1 MLPGPAKEE
10 SRKLGRGDIRYVRRI
25 PAKLSRREKER
36 ERRGRGGGRAE
47 RTRRLLENERSKY
60 GTGTYV
66 YISRR
71 RSAGGATGASKNV
84 LRTLD
89 ITGSNVTRSRREPRV
104 CLSRSGEERSEGGET
119 RTAAVAH
126 GTPDDTVSRLLTIT
140 IDLALFY
147 ARVVYYSNL
156 FKSMPPRAI
165 GRKGRPSIGG
175 MARGYVIRTHAEPGG
190 RSTTIKRIG
199 ISDDKRM

>member
-1 MLPGPAKEE
+1 MQKSRDFTDLCCQVQQRRRAGSLDGVIYVTYVEYRQSYREE
-10 SRKLGRGDIRYVRRI
+10 RKR
-25 PAKLSRREKER
+25 ER
-36 ERRGRGGGRAE
+36 EEEGGGGAE

-104 CLSRSGEERSEGGET
+104 CLSRSGEERRGAKAARRGRRRWRMVPRTT
-119 RTAAVAH
+119 RYR
-126 GTPDDTVSRLLTIT
+126 D
-140 IDLALFY
+140 Y
-147 ARVVYYSNL
+147 
-156 FKSMPPRAI
+156 
-165 GRKGRPSIGG
+165 
-175 MARGYVIRTHAEPGG
+175 
-190 RSTTIKRIG
+190 
-199 ISDDKRM
+199 

>member
-1 MLPGPAKEE
+1 MDGVIYVTYVEYRQSYREE
-10 SRKLGRGDIRYVRRI
+10 RK
-25 PAKLSRREKER
+25 R
-36 ERRGRGGGRAE
+36 ERRGRGGGAE

-119 RTAAVAH
+119 ADGGGGAWY
-126 GTPDDTVSRLLTIT
+126 PDDTVSRLLTIT